1 MRDKSLFRSSVV
13 TEKAATG
20 IRSCKYTFYVDVDI
34 NKIEVANA
42 VRKRYSVLVSD
53 VNIMVVKGK
62 QKVRGKIVGKRP
74 DRKKAI
80 VTLAKGQEIAEIK
93 ELF

>member
-1 MRDKSLFRSSVV
+1 MKNKTAFRAPVV
-13 TEKAATG
+13 TEKSAAALVNG
-20 IRSCKYTFYVDVDI
+20 KYTFYVDPNV

-42 VRKRYSVLVSD
+42 VRNKYGVQVAD
-53 VNIMVVKGK
+53 VNILVLKGK
-62 QKVRGKIVGKRP
+62 QKSRGRIVGKRP

-80 VTLAKGQEIAEIK
+80 VTLVKGQEIAEIK

>member
-1 MRDKSLFRSSVV
+1 MKEKSLFRSPVV
-13 TEKAATG
+13 TEKAAIG
-20 IRSCKYTFYVDVDI
+20 VAESKYTFYVGVDV

-42 VRKRYSVLVSD
+42 VRKKYGVQVASVNML
-53 VNIMVVKGK
+53 VVKGK
-62 QKVRGKIVGKRP
+62 QKVRGRIVGRRP

-80 VTLAKGQEIAEIK
+80 VTLIKGQEIAEIK

>member
-1 MRDKSLFRSSVV
+1 MREKRLFRSSVV

-20 IRSCKYTFYVDVDI
+20 ISSCKYTFYVDMDI

-42 VRKRYSVLVSD
+42 VRKKYGVHVSG

-62 QKVRGKIVGKRP
+62 QKARGKIVGRRP

-80 VTLAKGQEIAEIK
+80 VTLVKGQEISEIK

>member
-1 MRDKSLFRSSVV
+1 MRDKSLFRSSVI

-20 IRSCKYTFYVDVDI
+20 ILSCKYTFYVDVDI

-42 VRKRYSVLVSD
+42 VRKKYSVQVSD

>member
-1 MRDKSLFRSSVV
+1 MKNKTAFRSPVV
-13 TEKAATG
+13 TEKAAAALKNG
-20 IRSCKYTFYVDVDI
+20 KYTFYVDPNV

-42 VRKRYSVLVSD
+42 VRKKYGVQVAD
-53 VNIMVVKGK
+53 VNILVLKGK
-62 QKVRGKIVGKRP
+62 QKSRGRIVGKRP

-80 VTLAKGQEIAEIK
+80 VTLVKGQEIAEIK

>member
-1 MRDKSLFRSSVV
+1 MKSKSIFRSPVV
-13 TEKAATG
+13 TEKAASG
-20 IRSCKYTFYVDVDI
+20 LDSRKYIFYVDPSV
-34 NKIEVANA
+34 NKIEVAGA
-42 VRKRYSVLVSD
+42 VKRAYGVQVTD

-62 QKVRGKIVGKRP
+62 VKSRGRIVGKRP

-80 VTLAKGQEIAEIK
+80 VTLKEGHEIAEVK

>member
-20 IRSCKYTFYVDVDI
+20 IRSCKYTFYV
-34 NKIEVANA
+34 
-42 VRKRYSVLVSD
+42 RKKYGVLVSD